1 MPEQRAIT
9 IESGE
14 ASLEGVLLLPDGAAP
29 FPAVVICHPPH
40 PQYGGSMHNNVLSAA
55 AAGLIERGVA
65 TVLFNFRGV
74 GGSEGVP
81 GDRDEA
87 QADARAAL
95 DFAAQLEEL
104 DAERVALAGYSF
116 GAGTAAAVAQA
127 SIPALALIS
136 LPLGMVEDARAL
148 LTAFPGPLLLLSGDR
163 DGGSEETGLRE
174 LATASARSPDVRMVA
189 GADHFWGGHER
200 AISDAVG
207 PFFADAPRRLA
218 ASARLAP
225 SREPTRRRR
234 ASRRGRRAPGRSRCG
249 SGPRRRCPAARG

>member
-29 FPAVVICHPPH
+29 FPAVVICHPH

-55 AAGLIERGVA
+55 AGGLLERGVA
-65 TVLFNFRGV
+65 ALLFNFRGV
-74 GGSEGVP
+74 GSSDGVP
-81 GDRDEA
+81 GDRDA
-87 QADARAAL
+87 ARLDALAAL
-95 DFAAQLEEL
+95 AFAARLQEL

-116 GAGTAAAVAQA
+116 GAGVAAAVAQA

-136 LPLGMVEDARAL
+136 LPLGMVEEARAL

-163 DGGSEETGLRE
+163 DEGSKEAGLRE
-174 LATASARSPDVRMVA
+174 LAVASAGSPELRMIA
-189 GADHFWGGHER
+189 GADHFWGGHEQ

-207 PFFADAPRRLA
+207 PFFAVALA
-218 ASARLAP
+218 
-225 SREPTRRRR
+225 
-234 ASRRGRRAPGRSRCG
+234 G
-249 SGPRRRCPAARG
+249 

>member
-29 FPAVVICHPPH
+29 FPAVVICHPH

-74 GGSEGVP
+74 GGSEGVS

-174 LATASARSPDVRMVA
+174 LATASAGSPDVRMVA

-207 PFFADAPRRLA
+207 PFFADALA
-218 ASARLAP
+218 
-225 SREPTRRRR
+225 
-234 ASRRGRRAPGRSRCG
+234 G
-249 SGPRRRCPAARG
+249 